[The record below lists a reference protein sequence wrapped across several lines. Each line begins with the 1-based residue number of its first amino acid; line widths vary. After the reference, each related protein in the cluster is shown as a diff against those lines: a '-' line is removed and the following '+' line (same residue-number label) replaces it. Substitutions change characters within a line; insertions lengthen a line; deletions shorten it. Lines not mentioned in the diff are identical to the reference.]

1 MYDEVENL
9 WRCDRCGE
17 RIYPPCRMYC
27 KNCVAD
33 IWLDQHKAEAEE
45 RHIREATEQNSRDWI
60 KENPA

>member
-1 MYDEVENL
+1 MF
-9 WRCDRCGE
+9 
-17 RIYPPCRMYC
+17 C